1 MLGRIIFL
9 GFILFSTAASA
20 ASFDCTKAAS
30 FAEKEICR
38 DGYLSGMDKILAD
51 VYKKAMS
58 EAEDK
63 QALKTSQMEWLQTR
77 DACTVQKCVDKAM
90 SERIALLRNYS
101 QNQPRA
107 ATVVTLPSATT
118 SASTSQQAVSTSG
131 NQIETPPTTPV
142 AQVPRPSVS
151 PTKPVPTSNSY
162 SKEIPTPVAG
172 KPTTKAQV
180 KALGFWDGP
189 LWKYIAVG
197 LLCVIGA
204 SMVLHHKGQLSIYT
218 NYTDAVITNSLP
230 LAAGAAYV
238 LMAWL
243 ELPDALTISVV
254 LGLGILWV
262 AFAGFA
268 AFVINDSPWKVVF
281 SLVSKLLLVSLFYVV
296 VAVLIAS
303 LVSTKYKDETRAQAA
318 ARNRRGN
325 RETVAYLAGFAT
337 GYSFMTRW
345 LCRDGRFTSV
355 AECLGI
361 AQVSS
366 DH

>member
-1 MLGRIIFL
+1 MLGRFLFL
-9 GFILFSTAASA
+9 GLLLVSAAVPA
-20 ASFDCTKAAS
+20 ASFDCTKATT

-38 DGYLSGMDKILAD
+38 DGYLSGMDKILSD
-51 VYKKAMS
+51 EYKKAMND
-58 EAEDK
+58 AEDK
-63 QALKTSQMEWLQTR
+63 PALKASQLEWIQTR
-77 DACTVQKCVDKAM
+77 DACTVQKCVDRAM
-90 SERIALLRNYS
+90 SERIALLRNYP
-101 QNQPRA
+101 QNEPRA
-107 ATVVTLPSATT
+107 ATVVALPAAT
-118 SASTSQQAVSTSG
+118 ASTPQPAVRPHS
-131 NQIETPPTTPV
+131 NQIEAAPTTPV
-142 AQVPRPSVS
+142 AQVPRPSVP

-162 SKEIPTPVAG
+162 SKEFTGPSASLPA
-172 KPTTKAQV
+172 TKAQV
-180 KALGFWDGP
+180 KAPGFWDGP
-189 LWKYIAVG
+189 LWKYIAIG
-197 LLCVIGA
+197 LLCVTGA

-218 NYTDAVITNSLP
+218 NYTDALITNSLP
-230 LAAGAAYV
+230 LAAGAAYG

-254 LGLGILWV
+254 LGLGIVWV
-262 AFAGFA
+262 AFSGFT
-268 AFVINDSPWKVVF
+268 AFVINDSAWKVLI
-281 SLVSKLLLVSLFYVV
+281 SMISKLVLVSLFYVV

-318 ARNRRGN
+318 ARNKRGN

-361 AQVSS
+361 AQLSS